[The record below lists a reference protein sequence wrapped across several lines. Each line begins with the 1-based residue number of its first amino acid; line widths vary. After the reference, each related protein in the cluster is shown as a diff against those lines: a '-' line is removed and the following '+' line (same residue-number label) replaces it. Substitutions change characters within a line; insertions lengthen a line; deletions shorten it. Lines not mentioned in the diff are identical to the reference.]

1 MQENKFFRE
10 RFLHIIITILAFIAI
25 SMMASKC
32 WKVDMW
38 KIYRVL
44 YMLYLPFLPI
54 VISIITKRPSRAYG
68 GLISFFITF
77 LYLNY
82 PSCSVNHGGASMI
95 QIPIIYIGT
104 LASIGGIFLTELL
117 ITSFSNISSE
127 IKSRKSH

>member
-54 VISIITKRPSRAYG
+54 VISIITKRPS
-68 GLISFFITF
+68 
-77 LYLNY
+77 
-82 PSCSVNHGGASMI
+82 
-95 QIPIIYIGT
+95 
-104 LASIGGIFLTELL
+104 
-117 ITSFSNISSE
+117 TSF
-127 IKSRKSH
+127 R